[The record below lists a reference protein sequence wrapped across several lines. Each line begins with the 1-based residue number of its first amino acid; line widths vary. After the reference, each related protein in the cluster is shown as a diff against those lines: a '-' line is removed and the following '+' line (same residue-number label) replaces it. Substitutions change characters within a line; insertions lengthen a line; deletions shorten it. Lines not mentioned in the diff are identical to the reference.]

1 MSVRPGDGR
10 RHEDGASASA
20 DFHANRKG
28 RRAAGRRSGPPVR
41 APRHRPRA
49 RGKESVA
56 QHGIAPAAAGRGA
69 QIAAARGR
77 LPGGETHPGAAR
89 RNRPRRRVAPLVRRV
104 CRPRAPAPGPRR
116 RRAQRHPALCLRCEA
131 RCSPDRAARAAGAA
145 GRIGLL
151 LPWRSGR
158 ARVARL
164 HRIRSRRRTGG
175 RDPGDSRTQGSDG
188 DPRRRR
194 SREPGACASAPRRRT
209 PPRPA
214 SGVRALDRD
223 PHGRGRPPLALLP
236 SPEVTTRAMSKARIL
251 IVDDEEST
259 RELFA
264 ELLQRWG
271 YEVDRTADGHAA
283 LKIAAEMHPDVIIS
297 DLVMPKL
304 DGLALVR
311 ALREEQPDTPVVI
324 ITGKGT
330 IDTAVE
336 AVREGVFD
344 FLEKPIDPPRL
355 KVILQRALEKKQ
367 TLHEML
373 VLRRRIGDMEAGV
386 GLVGNSPPMRRAMEL
401 VEKVAPSKASVVIT
415 GQSGTGKE
423 MVARAIHQL
432 SPRRDKPF
440 IAINCSA
447 IPATLME
454 SELFGHERGAFT
466 GADQRRL
473 GAWELADSGTLFLDE
488 IAEVPIELQAKF
500 LRVLEEERLR
510 RLGGKSEITVDV
522 RVISAT
528 NKDLKEEIKAQR
540 FREDLYFRLNVFHIN
555 LAPLRERREDI
566 PVLVQHFIDKF
577 GKEGGKKLA
586 GVTPQA
592 MKVLCEYG
600 WPGNIR
606 ELRNTLE
613 RAVILCGGGIIDVEH
628 LPAELAVGGGESAY
642 LKLPFGLP
650 LREVEKEY
658 ILSSLGRMQ
667 NNKARTAQALGIS
680 EKTLYNKLYRY
691 SGKAGRSKEQY
702 EDEDDGEG
710 GSPDHPPI
718 PKATGIA

>member
-1 MSVRPGDGR
+1 M
-10 RHEDGASASA
+10 A
-20 DFHANRKG
+20 
-28 RRAAGRRSGPPVR
+28 
-41 APRHRPRA
+41 
-49 RGKESVA
+49 
-56 QHGIAPAAAGRGA
+56 
-69 QIAAARGR
+69 
-77 LPGGETHPGAAR
+77 
-89 RNRPRRRVAPLVRRV
+89 
-104 CRPRAPAPGPRR
+104 
-116 RRAQRHPALCLRCEA
+116 
-131 RCSPDRAARAAGAA
+131 
-145 GRIGLL
+145 
-151 LPWRSGR
+151 
-158 ARVARL
+158 
-164 HRIRSRRRTGG
+164 
-175 RDPGDSRTQGSDG
+175 
-188 DPRRRR
+188 
-194 SREPGACASAPRRRT
+194 
-209 PPRPA
+209 
-214 SGVRALDRD
+214 
-223 PHGRGRPPLALLP
+223 
-236 SPEVTTRAMSKARIL
+236 KARIL

-271 YEVDRTADGHAA
+271 YEVDQTADGHGA
-283 LKIAAEMHPDVIIS
+283 LKIAAETHPDVIIS

-330 IDTAVE
+330 IDAAVE

-344 FLEKPIDPPRL
+344 FVEKPLDPARL
-355 KVILQRALEKKQ
+355 KVILQRALEKKE
-367 TLHEML
+367 TLHEMQ
-373 VLRRRIGDMEAGV
+373 VLRRRLGQVDSGV

-432 SPRRDKPF
+432 SPRRDRPF

-447 IPATLME
+447 IPSTLIE
-454 SELFGHERGAFT
+454 SEMFGHERGAFT

-473 GAWELADSGTLFLDE
+473 GAWELADGGTLFLDE
-488 IAEVPIELQAKF
+488 VGEIPIELQAKF

-510 RLGGKSEITVDV
+510 RLGGKSEISVDV

-528 NKDLKEEIKAQR
+528 NRDLKEEIKAGR
-540 FREDLYFRLNVFHIN
+540 FREDLYFRLNVFHIP
-555 LAPLRERREDI
+555 LAPLKERREDI
-566 PVLVQHFIDKF
+566 ALLVQHFMDRF
-577 GKEGGKKLA
+577 SREGGKR
-586 GVTPQA
+586 GQGISPQA
-592 MKVLCEYG
+592 LKLLQDYA

-613 RAVILCGGGIIDVEH
+613 RGVILCGPGAIDVEH
-628 LPAELAVGGGESAY
+628 LPAELATGGGESAY

-658 ILSSLGRMQ
+658 ILNSLSRLQ

-691 SGKAGRSKEQY
+691 SGKGPRGKD
-702 EDEDDGEG
+702 DEYGEG
-710 GSPDHPPI
+710 DPGVPEEPAAH
-718 PKATGIA
+718 KASGAA

>member
-1 MSVRPGDGR
+1 
-10 RHEDGASASA
+10 
-20 DFHANRKG
+20 
-28 RRAAGRRSGPPVR
+28 
-41 APRHRPRA
+41 
-49 RGKESVA
+49 
-56 QHGIAPAAAGRGA
+56 
-69 QIAAARGR
+69 
-77 LPGGETHPGAAR
+77 
-89 RNRPRRRVAPLVRRV
+89 
-104 CRPRAPAPGPRR
+104 
-116 RRAQRHPALCLRCEA
+116 
-131 RCSPDRAARAAGAA
+131 
-145 GRIGLL
+145 
-151 LPWRSGR
+151 
-158 ARVARL
+158 
-164 HRIRSRRRTGG
+164 
-175 RDPGDSRTQGSDG
+175 
-188 DPRRRR
+188 
-194 SREPGACASAPRRRT
+194 
-209 PPRPA
+209 
-214 SGVRALDRD
+214 
-223 PHGRGRPPLALLP
+223 
-236 SPEVTTRAMSKARIL
+236 MSKARIL

-271 YEVDRTADGHAA
+271 YDVDQTSDGHGA
-283 LKIAAEMHPDVIIS
+283 LKLAAETHPDVIIS

-330 IDTAVE
+330 IDAAVE

-344 FLEKPIDPPRL
+344 FVEKPLDPARL
-355 KVILQRALEKKQ
+355 KVILQRALEKKEV
-367 TLHEML
+367 LHEMQ
-373 VLRRRIGDMEAGV
+373 VLRRRLGQVDAGV
-386 GLVGNSPPMRRAMEL
+386 GLVGSSPPMRRAMEL

-447 IPATLME
+447 IPATLIE
-454 SELFGHERGAFT
+454 SEMFGHERGAFT

-473 GAWELADSGTLFLDE
+473 GAWELADGGTLFLDE
-488 IAEVPIELQAKF
+488 VGEIPVELQAKF
-500 LRVLEEERLR
+500 LRVIEEERLR

-528 NKDLKEEIKAQR
+528 NRDLKEEIKATR

-555 LAPLRERREDI
+555 LAPLKERRDDI

-577 GKEGGKKLA
+577 SREGAKKLQ
-586 GVTPQA
+586 GVSPQA
-592 MKVLCEYG
+592 MKLLCDYA

-613 RAVILCGGGIIDVEH
+613 RAVILCGQGLIEPEH
-628 LPAELAVGGGESAY
+628 LPSELASGGGESAY
-642 LKLPFGLP
+642 LKLPYGLP
-650 LREVEKEY
+650 LREIEKEY
-658 ILSSLGRMQ
+658 ILATLSRLQ

-691 SGKAGRSKEQY
+691 SGRGPRKE
-702 EDEDDGEG
+702 DGEVDEVEP
-710 GSPDHPPI
+710 PDVSSVKI
-718 PKATGIA
+718 TGIG